1 MRAIWLLIGCMLMI
15 SFPLPAGRITI
26 FPLGG
31 LLLILFA
38 ILRMEKLESA
48 FKKSRYALYVA
59 IPISAAVFALQIY
72 ATAVGEATFK
82 SFVTVYDALRML
94 GELAEG
100 AVMVFFYVGIKII
113 GENADIKS
121 LEKQS
126 SRNMTVMVAY
136 LISQLAISLLWI
148 FVPHIFDGFE
158 IVTLYP
164 PILGILWRAMNVW
177 TAYTLLT
184 KVSVSRN

>member
-1 MRAIWLLIGCMLMI
+1 MRAIWLLIGFMLMI
-15 SFPLPAGRITI
+15 SFPLPVGRITI

-31 LLLILFA
+31 FLLILFA
-38 ILRMEKLESA
+38 ILRMEKLEPT
-48 FKKSRYALYVA
+48 FKRARYALYAA
-59 IPISAAVFALQIY
+59 IPISVIVLGLQIY
-72 ATAVGEATFK
+72 ATAVGDATFTGF
-82 SFVTVYDALRML
+82 SYVNDSLRML
-94 GELAEG
+94 CEIAEG
-100 AVMVFFYVGIKII
+100 AVMAFFYVGIKVI
-113 GENADIKS
+113 GKNAEIPA

-136 LISQLAISLLWI
+136 LISQLTISLLWI
-148 FVPHIFDGFE
+148 FLPSIFDGVE

-164 PILGILWRAMNVW
+164 PIMGILWRAMNVW